1 MVRKTLMALAIGA
14 ALMGA
19 VGTRASAQRVSAR
32 VVVGAPAIYVGA
44 VIPSPGPG
52 YVWEPAYHRWFY
64 RGFGWGPRYY
74 HAPVPFRVYQRPYF
88 RPRVVYHRGW

>member
-19 VGTRASAQRVSAR
+19 MGTRASAQVVSAR
-32 VVVGAPAIYVGA
+32 VVVGAPAVYVGA

-52 YVWEPAYHRWFY
+52 YVWVPAYHRWFY
-64 RGFGWGPRYY
+64 RGLGWGPRFYR
-74 HAPVPFRVYQRPYF
+74 APAFRAFPRPYF

>member
-19 VGTRASAQRVSAR
+19 MGTRASAQSLSAR
-32 VVVGAPAIYVGA
+32 VIVGAPAVYVGA

-52 YVWEPAYHRWFY
+52 YVWVPAYHRWFY
-64 RGFGWGPRYY
+64 RGVGWAPRFYR
-74 HAPVPFRVYQRPYF
+74 APVRFRVYPHPYF
-88 RPRVVYHRGW
+88 RPRVFYHRWR

>member
-19 VGTRASAQRVSAR
+19 VGTRASAQMVSAR
-32 VVVGAPAIYVGA
+32 VVVGAPVVYAGA

-52 YVWEPAYHRWFY
+52 YVWVPAYHRWFY
-64 RGFGWGPRYY
+64 RGAGWGPRFY
-74 HAPVPFRVYQRPYF
+74 HAPVPFRVYPRPYF

>member
-19 VGTRASAQRVSAR
+19 VGTRASAQVVSAR
-32 VVVGAPAIYVGA
+32 VIVGAPAVYVGA

-52 YVWEPAYHRWFY
+52 YVWVPAYHRWFY
-64 RGFGWGPRYY
+64 RGVAWGPRFYR
-74 HAPVPFRVYQRPYF
+74 APEFRVFPRPYF